1 MAMHQYAL
9 EKLQHFT
16 LCAAATIT
24 AIGDQTGVDL
34 AAYEGDIQIILAA
47 TAAGSGATFDVR
59 IEEADTLGG
68 SYTAVTGGGFTQI
81 GNAYAKEV
89 ITLNSDDLKRYIR
102 FSVTSDAGTG
112 SSVMTVV
119 GYGLHKYG

>member
-59 IEEADTLGG
+59 IEESADNST
-68 SYTAVTGGGFTQI
+68 YTAATGGGFTQLFD
-81 GNAYAKEV
+81 AVTKQV
-89 ITLNSDDLKRYIR
+89 ITLNASDLKRYIR
-102 FSVTSDAGTG
+102 MSVTSDAGTG
-112 SSVMTVV
+112 SSVMTCV
-119 GYGLHKYG
+119 GYGTKKYGG